1 MASTTIHL
9 LSTQSSLSCFSGIK
23 PPLVVLCPIVF
34 PFRDMVLLHDNL
46 IWNWCSPNLLL
57 CYLICFRMSILT
69 LHLTCPVCPLLCHH
83 KLYIRGQFLVLLSD
97 GLQEYFKQSGSG
109 LSGLEVYGEVSGCGD
124 PPECLI
130 EELFPRQPRN
140 LVISSPC
147 YFFCTLY
154 FSVVIYTYFSLS
166 SYVTWRSK
174 LNIEICIS
182 WKFVGCILDYRTDIG
197 NAYWIE

>member
-1 MASTTIHL
+1 M
-9 LSTQSSLSCFSGIK
+9 LSFFGDSSQITCGR
-23 PPLVVLCPIVF
+23 LVVTTAW
-34 PFRDMVLLHDNL
+34 LLKVGELN
-46 IWNWCSPNLLL
+46 S
-57 CYLICFRMSILT
+57 
-69 LHLTCPVCPLLCHH
+69 CPVCPLLCHH

-147 YFFCTLY
+147 CFFCTLD
-154 FSVVIYTYFSLS
+154 FSVIYIFLFE
-166 SYVTWRSK
+166 
-174 LNIEICIS
+174 LICNME
-182 WKFVGCILDYRTDIG
+182 KQT
-197 NAYWIE
+197 